1 MTVRTHRVPLSE
13 TSRSLEVQNPVGS
26 TTVEADPAAEETVIE
41 VEALNGTAE
50 EVIDQVD
57 LIVTRGHLR
66 ISVPERR
73 LLRTP
78 AFAITVSTPPDV
90 DVRVTGAS
98 ATASLRGRLGE
109 VTLTSSSGDLGVEH
123 CTALHARSASGDVRA
138 GRVEGPADVGNAAGD
153 VRVADARGP
162 LQVRTA
168 SGDVLLG
175 SVTTDATVRTAS
187 GDVRVDRAASGRL
200 RLVTV
205 SGDATVGVAP
215 GLRIWLDVQTVSG
228 RMRSELEDDGPEA
241 GSGAAQL
248 TVALQSVTGDL
259 CLRRATAP
267 PTPPAPP
274 VPPTPP
280 VPPMVPAAPVPP
292 GTPWSSR

>member
-1 MTVRTHRVPLSE
+1 V
-13 TSRSLEVQNPVGS
+13 EVQNPAGS
-26 TTVEADPAAEETVIE
+26 TTVEADPSAEEIVVE

-50 EVIDQVD
+50 DVIDQID

-66 ISVPERR
+66 VSVPERR

-78 AFAITVSTPPDV
+78 SFAITVSTPPDV
-90 DVRVTGAS
+90 DVRTAGAS
-98 ATASLRGRLGE
+98 AAASLRGRLGE
-109 VTLTSSSGDLGVEH
+109 VTVTSSSGDLGVEH
-123 CTALHARSASGDVRA
+123 CTALHARSASGDVRV
-138 GRVEGPADVGNAAGD
+138 GRVEGRADVGNAAGD

-162 LQVRTA
+162 VQVRTA

-175 SVTTDATVRTAS
+175 SVATDATVRTAS
-187 GDVRVDRAASGRL
+187 GDVRVDHAASGRL

-228 RMRSELEDDGPEA
+228 RMRSELDDDGPEV

-248 TVALQSVTGDL
+248 TVVLQSVTGDL
-259 CLRRATAP
+259 RLRRATTPPAP
-267 PTPPAPP
+267 PAPPAPP

-280 VPPMVPAAPVPP
+280 VVPTAPVPP
-292 GTPWSSR
+292 GAPWASR